1 MFAALGRVTYRR
13 RWWVLAVWAAT
24 VVAALT
30 ASTRL
35 SGEFKSSA
43 FVDPGA
49 PSQKALML
57 MQERLHNGM
66 SRVTIVFSSDTLEAR
81 SAEFQAAQ
89 AAALAGYTER
99 AFPDLN
105 SVQTYASTVD
115 DRFIS
120 KDGHESLVWLV
131 FDLPVDELEQRVP
144 GIKAALRPSPLTT
157 HVTGEAAV
165 IRDLE
170 VISTDDVRRAESVLF
185 PVALLLLLLI
195 FGSVFAAVLP
205 IVGGGS
211 AVAVTLGV
219 LALLAPHRDLS
230 AFTVG
235 VAVLL
240 GLGEGI
246 IYSLL
251 TVSRFRE
258 ELRRGRPVPDAVEE
272 TMARAG
278 WVILVSG
285 STVVVCLLG
294 LISFQ
299 YTSLSSLGVGGS
311 LVVAFSVLAAL
322 TLQPA
327 LLGVLGTRVNSWH
340 VLWRPERE
348 GRLLARWSRFVAGH
362 PWRALATGLAVVVVF
377 AWPIVAIEV
386 DVPDARSLPAGTESR
401 VGDELVKHDFD
412 PALLDPIELL
422 VAWDDARDP
431 FTRENLAIEHAF
443 GQQLLQVPGVAGVTS
458 IVNIPVPGGLPTLQN
473 FWPVVITG
481 EAAPGEPVPGGLSPE
496 AVAGLLTPAQRRAAL
511 ELVRGTTAPGTVLYE
526 VKPGAP
532 PASHEAQDLAA
543 RLRTVKPPDGAR
555 TSVTGT
561 AEGVR
566 GYLDALE
573 TRTPWVVA
581 FVVLAAFV
589 LLTVFL
595 RSAVLGLVSVV
606 ASGLS
611 LLASFGVLVWIFQ
624 LGYFDGLLGFESV
637 GAVDG
642 NTAVVLFCLAFGLSM
657 DYQVL
662 LLGRVREA
670 WSRNADE
677 SGREG
682 DGEGEGD
689 GRRAVAAALAATG
702 RVILSSALIVVVAGL
717 SFAFTGV
724 VVTKAI
730 GVGLAVAIATDA
742 VVVRL
747 LLVPAAL
754 CLLDG
759 RVWWPGSSPVRV
771 GPTAGR

>member
-1 MFAALGRVTYRR
+1 MFAALGRLAYRR

-66 SRVTIVFSSDTLEAR
+66 SRVTIVFGSDTLEAR

-89 AAALAGYTER
+89 AAALAGYTEQ
-99 AFPDLN
+99 AFPELN

-251 TVSRFRE
+251 IVSRFRE
-258 ELRRGRPVPDAVEE
+258 ELRSGRMVPDAVEE